1 MTSCSSSSDHRSHR
15 NAPMNS
21 PMHRLAALLL
31 GLTMAMR
38 AWAVEPFVIDDI
50 RVEGLQRIALGTVL
64 SYLPVNVGDTFEE
77 ARAPN
82 VIRALFATGFFDDI
96 SLGVDGDTLVIVVRE
111 RPTIA
116 SITITGN
123 K

>member
-1 MTSCSSSSDHRSHR
+1 
-15 NAPMNS
+15 MNS

-77 ARAPN
+77 ARAPDHHH
-82 VIRALFATGFFDDI
+82 RQ
-96 SLGVDGDTLVIVVRE
+96 
-111 RPTIA
+111 
-116 SITITGN
+116 
-123 K
+123 